1 MMFVPG
7 HGPRHYEGETTSQY
21 GTDVIDPDS
30 TFKGLTGTG
39 KPLPVCLYEVSYRK
53 NKEPVIVFEVRDTR
67 HDFSKFGSISGEEI
81 ALLGTALTKIHGNL
95 IKTQSPFPKGP
106 KKH

>member
-1 MMFVPG
+1 
-7 HGPRHYEGETTSQY
+7 
-21 GTDVIDPDS
+21 
-30 TFKGLTGTG
+30 
-39 KPLPVCLYEVSYRK
+39 
-53 NKEPVIVFEVRDTR
+53 VIVFEVRDTR